1 MGEHDDLQG
10 LLAEYALG
18 TLTPEERAEVEALL
32 EVSPS
37 AVERLKD
44 LERSMSLVTASQK
57 PPASAWTKVA
67 ASLEGGGRFEH
78 LVAKLASHFDVSE
91 AAARALVSSFD
102 DAASWGPGPAEGLEL
117 LPVEAG
123 PKWAG
128 YMTVVVRLQP
138 GAQLPMH
145 THAAREQVLVLEGG
159 YRDDQT
165 GQEFWRGEV
174 DVRAEGTSHSFTAL
188 AGLAC
193 ICASVVQLAEEP

>member
-32 EVSPS
+32 EASPS
-37 AVERLKD
+37 VVARLKA
-44 LERSMSLVTASQK
+44 LERSMSLVTASQR
-57 PPASAWTKVA
+57 PHAAAWAKVA

-78 LVAKLASHFDVSE
+78 LVPKLAEHFDVTE
-91 AAARALVSSFD
+91 AAARALVNSFD
-102 DAASWGPGPAEGLEL
+102 DATRWAPGPAEGLEL

-145 THAAREQVLVLEGG
+145 THAAREQVLALEGG

-174 DVRAEGTSHSFTAL
+174 DVRAEGTSHSFTAV
-188 AGLAC
+188 AGPPC
-193 ICASVVQLAEEP
+193 ICASVVQLAEAP

>member
-32 EVSPS
+32 EASPS
-37 AVERLKD
+37 VAARLKE
-44 LERSMSLVTASQK
+44 LERSMSLVTASQT

-67 ASLEGGGRFEH
+67 AALEGGGRFEH
-78 LVAKLASHFDVSE
+78 LVPRLAEHFDVSE
-91 AAARALVSSFD
+91 AAARALVNSFD
-102 DAASWGPGPAEGLEL
+102 DAARWGPGPAPGLEL

-128 YMTVVVRLQP
+128 YLTVVVRLQP

-159 YRDDQT
+159 YRDDQS

-174 DVRAEGTSHSFTAL
+174 DVRAEGTSHSFTAV
-188 AGLAC
+188 AGPPC
-193 ICASVVQLAEEP
+193 ICASVVQLAEDP

>member
-18 TLTPEERAEVEALL
+18 TLTPEERAEVDALL
-32 EVSPS
+32 EASP
-37 AVERLKD
+37 AVVARLKE

-57 PPASAWTKVA
+57 PPASAWAKVA

-78 LVAKLASHFDVSE
+78 LVPKLAEHFDVSE

-102 DAASWGPGPAEGLEL
+102 DPASWSPGPAEGLEL
-117 LPVEAG
+117 LTVAAG

-159 YRDDQT
+159 YRDDQS
-165 GQEFWRGEV
+165 GQEFWRGEI
-174 DVRAEGTSHSFTAL
+174 DVRAEGTSHSFTAV
-188 AGLAC
+188 AGPPC

>member
-18 TLTPEERAEVEALL
+18 TLTPEERAEVDALL
-32 EVSPS
+32 EAS
-37 AVERLKD
+37 ASVVARLKE

-57 PPASAWTKVA
+57 PPTSAWAKVA
-67 ASLEGGGRFEH
+67 AALEGGGRFEH
-78 LVAKLASHFDVSE
+78 LVPKLAEHFDVTE

-102 DAASWGPGPAEGLEL
+102 DPARWGPGPARGLEL
-117 LPVEAG
+117 MPVEAG

-138 GAQLPMH
+138 GAQLPLH

-159 YRDDQT
+159 YRDDQS

-174 DVRAEGTSHSFTAL
+174 DVRAEGTSHSFTAV
-188 AGLAC
+188 AGPPC
-193 ICASVVQLAEEP
+193 ICASVVQLAEDA